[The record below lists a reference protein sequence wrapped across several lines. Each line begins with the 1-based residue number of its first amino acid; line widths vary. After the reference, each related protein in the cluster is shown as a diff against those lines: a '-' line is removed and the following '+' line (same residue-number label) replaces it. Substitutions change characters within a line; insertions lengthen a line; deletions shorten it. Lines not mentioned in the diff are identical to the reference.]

1 MLFLLSLLLTSL
13 SLTLLEGSL
22 RSQRI
27 DLRLSIMRLLLQ
39 LTQSLH
45 LLLLLSLNA
54 LLLGDE
60 FLFALGFASIILDD
74 FLLQLLFFEL
84 FFLLDHDGFSV
95 ALLNFLHEELGV
107 LHLLL
112 SLAHLFLFE
121 VVDLLQYHMFLLLH
135 DLSFLDAL
143 QFSFFDLVHDHQGTL
158 SLSLLPL
165 NFPLL
170 LKLETLESLNLHHD
184 VESLLLISV
193 LVLQLFL
200 LLKLPVPDGHTL

>member
-1 MLFLLSLLLTSL
+1 MGFAGVVLNN
-13 SLTLLEGSL
+13 
-22 RSQRI
+22 
-27 DLRLSIMRLLLQ
+27 LLLQ
-39 LTQSLH
+39 LLLFE
-45 LLLLLSLNA
+45 LLL
-54 LLLGDE
+54 
-60 FLFALGFASIILDD
+60 
-74 FLLQLLFFEL
+74 
-84 FFLLDHDGFSV
+84 LLDHDGFSV

-112 SLAHLFLFE
+112 SLTHLFLFE
-121 VVDLLQYHMFLLLH
+121 VVDLLQYHLFLLLH

-143 QFSFFDLVHDHQGTL
+143 QFSFFDLVYDHQGTF

-165 NFPLL
+165 HFPLF